1 MDNQLIAMNKL
12 MELGVTAQSGK
23 AVVSSRD
30 IARVFEKRHDHV
42 LRDIRE
48 IINKDPAWGA
58 YHFGET
64 PYIEPQNGQTYTE
77 FNINRDGFTI
87 LVMGYTGE
95 KAMRFKKAYIAA
107 FNEMESRFAPRNY
120 KEALLA
126 LVAAEEKKEALE
138 AQNKVLQLTAD
149 KYEGQTDT
157 VGLYKAGEI
166 AKELGISAKR
176 LNDFLHSCRVQYR
189 PNGSNTWQLYT
200 DYAKDHIAAT
210 QLVRLENGYDMPMLL
225 WTPKGRDFI
234 YDLCEREMP
243 AWYA

>member
-1 MDNQLIAMNKL
+1 MDNQLIN
-12 MELGVTAQSGK
+12 LGLTEWDGK
-23 AVVSSRD
+23 AVVSSRN
-30 IARVFEKRHDHV
+30 IARVFEKEHRRV
-42 LRDIRE
+42 LQDVRTIAENDLVWGLHNFVQSAYTNE
-48 IINKDPAWGA
+48 QNKSQPE
-58 YHFGET
+58 YLIT
-64 PYIEPQNGQTYTE
+64 
-77 FNINRDGFTI
+77 RDGFTL

-126 LVAAEEKKEALE
+126 LVAAEEKKEAL
-138 AQNKVLQLTAD
+138 AVQNKVLQLTAD

-176 LNDFLHSCRVQYR
+176 LNDFLHNCRVQYR

-234 YDLCEREMP
+234 FDLAEREMP
-243 AWYA
+243 SWYA

>member
-1 MDNQLIAMNKL
+1 MDNQLIN
-12 MELGVTAQSGK
+12 LGLTEWAGK
-23 AVVSSRD
+23 AVVSSRN
-30 IARVFEKRHDHV
+30 IARVFEKEHRRV
-42 LRDIRE
+42 LQDVRTIAENDLVWGLHNFVQSAYTNE
-48 IINKDPAWGA
+48 QNKSQPE
-58 YHFGET
+58 YLIT
-64 PYIEPQNGQTYTE
+64 
-77 FNINRDGFTI
+77 RDGFTL

-126 LVAAEEKKEALE
+126 LVAAEEKKEAL
-138 AQNKVLQLTAD
+138 AVQNKVLQLTAD

-176 LNDFLHSCRVQYR
+176 LNDFLHNCRVQYR

-234 YDLCEREMP
+234 FDLAEREMP
-243 AWYA
+243 SWYA

>member
-1 MDNQLIAMNKL
+1 MDNQLVKL
-12 MELGVTAQSGK
+12 GLTERDGK

-30 IARVFEKRHDHV
+30 IARVFEKEHRRV
-42 LRDIRE
+42 LQDVRTIAENDLVWGLHNFVQSAYTNE
-48 IINKDPAWGA
+48 QNKSQPE
-58 YHFGET
+58 YLIT
-64 PYIEPQNGQTYTE
+64 
-77 FNINRDGFTI
+77 RDGFTL

-126 LVAAEEKKEALE
+126 LVAAEEKKEAL
-138 AQNKVLQLTAD
+138 AVQNKVLQLTAD

-166 AKELGISAKR
+166 AKELAISAKR
-176 LNDFLHSCRVQYR
+176 LNDFLHNCRVQYR

-234 YDLCEREMP
+234 FDLAEREMP
-243 AWYA
+243 SWYA

>member
-1 MDNQLIAMNKL
+1 MDNQLIN
-12 MELGVTAQSGK
+12 LGLTEWDGK
-23 AVVSSRD
+23 AVVSSRN
-30 IARVFEKRHDHV
+30 IARVFEKEHRRV
-42 LRDIRE
+42 LQDVRTIAENDLVWGLHNFVQSAYTNE
-48 IINKDPAWGA
+48 QNKSQ
-58 YHFGET
+58 
-64 PYIEPQNGQTYTE
+64 PQYLIT
-77 FNINRDGFTI
+77 RDGFTL

-200 DYAKDHIAAT
+200 DYAKDHIAVT
-210 QLVRLENGYDMPMLL
+210 QLVRLNNGYDMPMLL

-234 YDLCEREMP
+234 FDLAEREMP

>member
-1 MDNQLIAMNKL
+1 MDNQLIN
-12 MELGVTAQSGK
+12 LGLTEKSGK

-30 IARVFEKRHDHV
+30 IARVFEKNHQHV
-42 LRDIRE
+42 MRDIRN
-48 IINKDPAWGA
+48 IIENDAQWGA
-58 YHFGET
+58 SNFGQSSYMNEQSKSQ
-64 PYIEPQNGQTYTE
+64 PEYLIS
-77 FNINRDGFTI
+77 RDGFTL
-87 LVMGYTGE
+87 LVMGYNGE

-138 AQNKVLQLTAD
+138 VQNKVLQLTSD

-176 LNDFLHSCRVQYR
+176 LNDFLHNCRVQYR

-234 YDLCEREMP
+234 FDLAEREMP
-243 AWYA
+243 TWYA

>member
-1 MDNQLIAMNKL
+1 MDSQTIAMKKL

-30 IARVFEKRHDHV
+30 IARVFEKRHGHV

-64 PYIEPQNGQTYTE
+64 PYTEPQNGQTYTE

-87 LVMGYTGE
+87 LIMGYTGE

-107 FNEMESRFAPRNY
+107 FNEMERRLAPQNY

-126 LVAAEEKKEALE
+126 LVAAEE
-138 AQNKVLQLTAD
+138 
-149 KYEGQTDT
+149 
-157 VGLYKAGEI
+157 
-166 AKELGISAKR
+166 
-176 LNDFLHSCRVQYR
+176 
-189 PNGSNTWQLYT
+189 
-200 DYAKDHIAAT
+200 
-210 QLVRLENGYDMPMLL
+210 
-225 WTPKGRDFI
+225 
-234 YDLCEREMP
+234 EREAMGFVEVKDP
-243 AWYA
+243 GKVPPPLQEARHRMLRRLGLRVYVLDRPEQIANILLEIGGESL

>member
-1 MDNQLIAMNKL
+1 MDNQLMN
-12 MELGVTAQSGK
+12 LGLTERDGK

-30 IARVFEKRHDHV
+30 IARVFEKEHRRV
-42 LRDIRE
+42 LQDIRTIAE
-48 IINKDPAWGA
+48 NDPVWGLHNFVQSSYTNEQNKSQPE
-58 YHFGET
+58 YLIT
-64 PYIEPQNGQTYTE
+64 
-77 FNINRDGFTI
+77 RDGFTL

-95 KAMRFKKAYIAA
+95 RAMRFKKAYIAA

-234 YDLCEREMP
+234 FDLAEREMP

>member
-1 MDNQLIAMNKL
+1 MNNQLMN
-12 MELGVTAQSGK
+12 LGLTERDGK

-30 IARVFEKRHDHV
+30 IARVFEKEHRRV
-42 LRDIRE
+42 LQDIRTIAE
-48 IINKDPAWGA
+48 NDPVWGLHNFVQSYYTNEQNKSQPE
-58 YHFGET
+58 YLIT
-64 PYIEPQNGQTYTE
+64 
-77 FNINRDGFTI
+77 RDGFI
-87 LVMGYTGE
+87 LLVMGYTGE
-95 KAMRFKKAYIAA
+95 RAMRFKKAYIAA

-200 DYAKDHIAAT
+200 DYAKDHIAVT
-210 QLVRLENGYDMPMLL
+210 QLVRLNNGYDMPMLL

-234 YDLCEREMP
+234 FDLAEREMP

>member
-1 MDNQLIAMNKL
+1 MDNQLVN
-12 MELGVTAQSGK
+12 LGLTERDGK

-30 IARVFEKRHDHV
+30 IARVFEKEHRRV
-42 LRDIRE
+42 LQDIRTIAE
-48 IINKDPAWGA
+48 NDPVWGLHNFVQSAYTNEQNKSQPE
-58 YHFGET
+58 YLIT
-64 PYIEPQNGQTYTE
+64 
-77 FNINRDGFTI
+77 RDGFTL

-126 LVAAEEKKEALE
+126 LVAAEEKKEAL
-138 AQNKVLQLTAD
+138 AVQNKVLQLTAD

-176 LNDFLHSCRVQYR
+176 LNDFLHNCRVQYR

-234 YDLCEREMP
+234 FDLAEREMP
-243 AWYA
+243 TWYA

>member
-1 MDNQLIAMNKL
+1 MDNQLVN
-12 MELGVTAQSGK
+12 LGLTERDGK

-30 IARVFEKRHDHV
+30 IARVFEKGHRRV
-42 LRDIRE
+42 LQDVRTIAENDPVWGLHNFVQSAYTNE
-48 IINKDPAWGA
+48 QNKSQPE
-58 YHFGET
+58 YLIT
-64 PYIEPQNGQTYTE
+64 
-77 FNINRDGFTI
+77 RDGFTL

-95 KAMRFKKAYIAA
+95 RAMRFKKAYIAA

-200 DYAKDHIAAT
+200 DYAKDHIAVT
-210 QLVRLENGYDMPMLL
+210 QLVRLNNGYDMPMLL

-234 YDLCEREMP
+234 FDLAEREMP
-243 AWYA
+243 TWYA